1 MLSLLNF
8 QRNNQQNA
16 STTEPDDE
24 KQEKRLYFHHAVEA
38 KQPYFMAE
46 AYPVSSPYHIV
57 KKERSRELS
66 VGGLY
71 D

>member
-1 MLSLLNF
+1 MES
-8 QRNNQQNA
+8 
-16 STTEPDDE
+16 DDE

-46 AYPVSSPYHIV
+46 AYPVSSPYHTV
-57 KKERSRELS
+57 KKERSRGIS